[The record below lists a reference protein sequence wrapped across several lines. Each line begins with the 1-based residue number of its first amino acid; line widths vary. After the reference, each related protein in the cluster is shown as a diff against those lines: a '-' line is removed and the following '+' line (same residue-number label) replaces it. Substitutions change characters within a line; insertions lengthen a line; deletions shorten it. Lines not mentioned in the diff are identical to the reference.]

1 MDELCEL
8 GEGDFK
14 EPSSVRGARD
24 EPLGDSGDYSRST
37 GTASEE
43 AVEK

>member
-14 EPSSVRGARD
+14 ELSSARGVGD
-24 EPLGDSGDYSRST
+24 EPLGD
-37 GTASEE
+37 
-43 AVEK
+43 